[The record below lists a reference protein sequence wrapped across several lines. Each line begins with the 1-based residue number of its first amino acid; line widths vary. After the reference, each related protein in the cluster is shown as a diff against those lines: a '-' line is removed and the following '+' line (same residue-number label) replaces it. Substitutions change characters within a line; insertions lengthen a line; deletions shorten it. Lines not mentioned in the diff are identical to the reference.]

1 MKYMH
6 ALFSSTRGNF
16 LWFGIAT
23 GAVMS
28 FAVTLIVVVW
38 EWLENPGGIFH
49 NKNETNWGFVIDTAI
64 SWFVPTFIHFAV
76 IASIGHLLW
85 SAIRKRRRG

>member
-1 MKYMH
+1 M
-6 ALFSSTRGNF
+6 
-16 LWFGIAT
+16 WFGIAT

-28 FAVTLIVVVW
+28 FVVTLIVVVW

-49 NKNETNWGFVIDTAI
+49 NENETNWGFVIDTAI